1 MIESG
6 KKVKQQSNY
15 TRSRVAGYCCGRKC
29 GKEDA
34 NVPYTDAEY
43 EYFEQRQL
51 PARPLGP
58 GAAGPGPLHPLL
70 AHTDKRPAAEEQVYA
85 EPILVNN
92 ITNIHH
98 VNTASPLGDPATQL
112 NYRKRCLKVD

>member
-1 MIESG
+1 M
-6 KKVKQQSNY
+6 
-15 TRSRVAGYCCGRKC
+15 
-29 GKEDA
+29 
-34 NVPYTDAEY
+34 PYTDAEY

-112 NYRKRCLKVD
+112 IIRNVASKLINWSKRGNYKTRKSEL